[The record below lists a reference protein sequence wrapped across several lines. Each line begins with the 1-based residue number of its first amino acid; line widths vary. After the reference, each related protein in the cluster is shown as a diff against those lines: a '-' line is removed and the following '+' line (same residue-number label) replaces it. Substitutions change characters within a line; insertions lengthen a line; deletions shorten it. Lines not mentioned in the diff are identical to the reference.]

1 MKILLLPIL
10 LIKFWYPESLPF
22 FIITWKNLISY
33 LEEDLAVG
41 LMLKLFFT
49 PLFHDSSIVGKI
61 LSIIFRAVRIFLGIF
76 AFAITTLV
84 LIIVAIFWLILPFSA
99 FIVRNNVGLALK
111 LILFS
116 GIVLFVRHIIAHP
129 RKKLWQIKKSE
140 EVWQCSFVN
149 KNKLDLQTLLKDEG
163 VIKFLT
169 YLEKNPD
176 DFSNFPKIYSE
187 QDLEQKAFEIGKKIK
202 TPYLRLEHFF
212 VATILSILNFEN
224 ELMKLELTGDD
235 LVDCLD
241 YLQKRADIW
250 RMVPIWDD
258 DFAVHHLKGTNRG
271 WLGSPTPTLDL
282 VSEDLTKKA
291 SKENIP
297 DFIGRKEVIV
307 EVVNILSLSEGRNVV
322 LVGEPGSGRGALVNF
337 LAKIIVAGD
346 APSVLA
352 TKRLVFLDFTRLLS
366 GIKEQGDLAER
377 LKNLFEEANYSGN
390 IIIFVPEIQNFGLG
404 EAGVSY
410 NLLSLLIPLIE
421 SSKIQFIT
429 TTEPGNYAKVLERNS
444 SFLQLFTR
452 VNLPSATGAETV
464 EILKNRSI
472 DLERKEKIKTSIPA
486 IKTCVK
492 LSEQFI
498 HDRVLPDSAL
508 HIYKL
513 AEVNPENLWINKKVI
528 EKTIQSQIKI
538 PIEGGDDNAKKQILN
553 LEETIHQRLIDQEE
567 AVTAIANTLRRQ
579 GAELRDQKR
588 PIGSFLFVGPTGVG
602 KTELA
607 KILSE
612 VYFIDKGNF
621 LRLDMS
627 EFQTA
632 DAITRLLGDE
642 TNEGLLTDVIRVK
655 PFTLILLDEF
665 EKADPKILNLFLQV
679 LDDGRLTDGKGRT
692 VDFTN
697 TIIIATSNAAS
708 LIIAENLSN
717 GEHVEQ
723 IQSLVKT
730 ELMKVFRPELLNRFD
745 ETIIFKPLS
754 PKDLQKIV
762 VLKLETLKSRLKE
775 QGYVVEFSE
784 DFIIKLAEKGFDP
797 VLGARPLR
805 RLIQDTIEARLSVLI
820 LENKLPKGEKF
831 IVGENI
837 LMGSF

>member
-1 MKILLLPIL
+1 MKFLLLPIH
-10 LIKFWYPESLPF
+10 LIKFWYPESLSF
-22 FIITWKNLISY
+22 FILTWKNLISY

-49 PLFHDSSIVGKI
+49 PLFHDSSFVGKI
-61 LSIIFRAVRIFLGIF
+61 LSIIFRMIRILLGIF
-76 AFAITTLV
+76 AFSVSTIG
-84 LIIVAIFWLILPFSA
+84 IIILAFAWFLLPFTA
-99 FIVRNNVGLALK
+99 LFINNDLGLSLK
-111 LILFS
+111 LSLFS
-116 GIVLFVRHIIAHP
+116 GIVLFVHHIIAHP
-129 RKKLWQIKKSE
+129 HKKIWQIKK
-140 EVWQCSFVN
+140 VDDLWQCSFVN
-149 KNKLDLQTLLKDEG
+149 KNKLDLLTLLKDPG

-169 YLEKNPD
+169 YLEKTPD

-187 QDLEQKAFEIGKKIK
+187 EEVWQKAFEIGKKIK
-202 TPYLRLEHFF
+202 TPYLQPEHFF
-212 VATILSILNFEN
+212 TATILSILNVEN
-224 ELMKLELTGDD
+224 ELMKIDLTKED
-235 LVDCLD
+235 LIDCLD
-241 YLQKRADIW
+241 YLQKRADSW
-250 RMVPIWDD
+250 RMILLWDD
-258 DFAVHHLKGTNRG
+258 DFAIHHLKGTNRG
-271 WLGSPTPTLDL
+271 WLGSPTPALDL

-291 SKENIP
+291 SKEKIP
-297 DFIGRKEVIV
+297 DFIGRKEVIS
-307 EVVNILSLSEGRNVV
+307 EIINILSLSEGRNVV
-322 LVGEPGSGRGALVNF
+322 LVGEPGSGRGALVDY
-337 LAKIIVAGD
+337 LAKMIIAGD
-346 APSVLA
+346 APNTLA
-352 TKRLVFLDFTRLLS
+352 TKRLLFLDFTRLLS

-377 LKNLFEEANYSGN
+377 LKNIFEEASYSGN
-390 IIIFVPEIQNFGLG
+390 IIIFVDEIQNFGLG
-404 EAGVSY
+404 EAGIQY

-421 SSKIQFIT
+421 SSKVQFIT
-429 TTEPGNYAKVLERNS
+429 TTEPGNYAKVLERNG
-444 SFLQLFTR
+444 SFLRLFTK
-452 VNLPSATGAETV
+452 VNLSPATFTDTV

-472 DLERKEKIKTSIPA
+472 EFERKSKVKTSILA
-486 IKTCVK
+486 IKTCAK

-513 AEVNPENLWINKKVI
+513 AEVNPKDAWINKKVI
-528 EKTIQSQIKI
+528 EETIQLQVKI
-538 PIEGGDDNAKKQILN
+538 PISGGDDGAKKQILN

-612 VYFIDKGNF
+612 IYFIDKGNF

-632 DAITRLLGDE
+632 DAITRLLGSEND
-642 TNEGLLTDVIRVK
+642 EGLLTDVIRVK

-665 EKADPKILNLFLQV
+665 EKADSKILNLFLQV

-708 LIIAENLSN
+708 LIIAENLST
-717 GEHVEQ
+717 GAKVEQ

-754 PKDLQKIV
+754 SKDLQKIV
-762 VLKLETLKSRLKE
+762 VLKLEKLKLRLKE
-775 QGYVVEFSE
+775 QGYVVEFS
-784 DFIIKLAEKGFDP
+784 DDLIMKLAEKGFDP
-797 VLGARPLR
+797 AMGARPLR
-805 RLIQDTIEARLSVLI
+805 RLIQDTLEARLSVLI
-820 LENKLPKGEKF
+820 LENRLLKGEKF
-831 IVGENI
+831 
-837 LMGSF
+837 LADLALLKLS